1 MAGSNYQFKP
11 FSKMNKKEK
20 AEYRHRR
27 RMQQIAIKK
36 KIEDDNLRRVRE
48 ISAGFTETAPAYGAV
63 GIGVKIPTKS
73 TRKTYNS
80 HKKRNGISA
89 QNYDPHDLAS
99 QDMARNIEY
108 GHGRRKSDEW
118 NNKAAVKL
126 NKEIEELK
134 KMRFDDPNQ
143 FDRQAM
149 K

>member
-1 MAGSNYQFKP
+1 MTGNNYQFKP

-27 RMQQIAIKK
+27 RMQEIAIKK

-63 GIGVKIPTKS
+63 GIGAKMPTRS

-80 HKKRNGISA
+80 RKKRNGISA
-89 QNYDPHDLAS
+89 QNYDTNDLVG
-99 QDMARNIEY
+99 QDMTRNIEY

-118 NNKAAVKL
+118 NNKVAVKL